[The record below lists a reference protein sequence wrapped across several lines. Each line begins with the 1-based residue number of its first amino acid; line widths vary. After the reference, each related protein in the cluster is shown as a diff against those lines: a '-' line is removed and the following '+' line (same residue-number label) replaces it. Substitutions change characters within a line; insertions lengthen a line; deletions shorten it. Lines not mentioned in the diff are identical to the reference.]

1 MRLEPTDEHK
11 LGLIPLVVSARPPV
25 RRRPGFGHAAADGFR
40 PKPTPG
46 DARRSADQLTVAAIT
61 RSGGGAAGTCR
72 QREGRFALI
81 IGDGAIAEARE
92 IARAPRSR
100 RWQGSQRNSGRLMGE
115 PV

>member
-11 LGLIPLVVSARPPV
+11 LGLIPLVVSAPTTGSTPAGIRTC
-25 RRRPGFGHAAADGFR
+25 GAAADGFR

-72 QREGRFALI
+72 QRGGNLR
-81 IGDGAIAEARE
+81 
-92 IARAPRSR
+92 
-100 RWQGSQRNSGRLMGE
+100 
-115 PV
+115 

>member
-25 RRRPGFGHAAADGFR
+25 RRRPGFGRAAADGFR

-81 IGDGAIAEARE
+81 IGDGRLLRLARLCELLDRGVGRVANE
-92 IARAPRSR
+92 ILVA
-100 RWQGSQRNSGRLMGE
+100 
-115 PV
+115 